1 MPGSV
6 IQQQS
11 KPKDQPDARSA
22 ELPCSSKVEAV
33 DFATQD
39 TACRVNPLSPR
50 LRASWDQYVS
60 QHPLGTLFH
69 TLAWH
74 DAVHETFG
82 HDSFYLIAQRGN
94 KIVGVLPMFRVISRL
109 AGRLLVS
116 MPYAVGGGIIAD
128 DDEATSSLYH
138 ASLKIA
144 QRDRID
150 MIDFRS
156 EQAAIPDLPVIDRYA
171 GFSRELPN
179 RVDEVMGLLPRK
191 ARAAARNA
199 RNKYN
204 LKVSFSDEHL
214 KKVWELYTISMR
226 RLGSLSYPYLFFKRL
241 IEHTPDQHWVS
252 IVYKNEKPVAGLVT
266 FLYQDRVLPY
276 FFGSNSD
283 ATQCSAA
290 NYVYLTAME
299 RGVEEGFQTFDF
311 GRSRLDNTGSYGFKK
326 NQGFEPRT
334 LGYQC
339 YVPQG
344 CTTPNMTPSNP
355 KIQVARKIWSHLPLA
370 FTKFAGAKL
379 AKHLPG

>member
-1 MPGSV
+1 MSSRL

-11 KPKDQPDARSA
+11 LQKESHGTRPA
-22 ELPCSSKVEAV
+22 ELSAQPTDMHT

-39 TACRVNPLSPR
+39 SSCRIIPLSPT
-50 LRASWDQYVS
+50 LRTSWDQYVS
-60 QHPLGTLFH
+60 QHTLGTLFH

-82 HDSFYLIAQRGN
+82 HDSFYFVAQRGET
-94 KIVGVLPMFRVISRL
+94 IVGALPMFRVISRL

-116 MPYAVGGGIIAD
+116 VPYAVGGGIIAD
-128 DDEATSSLYH
+128 DEEATDSLYQ
-138 ASLKIA
+138 AALKIA
-144 QRDRID
+144 RRDRID

-156 EQAAIPDLPVIDRYA
+156 EQAVIPDLPVIDRYA
-171 GFSRELPN
+171 GFIRDLPS

-204 LKVSFSDEHL
+204 LKVSFSDDHL

-226 RLGSLSYPYLFFKRL
+226 RLGSLSYPYLFFRRL

-266 FLYQDRVLPY
+266 FLYKDRVMPY
-276 FFGSNSD
+276 FFGSTSD
-283 ATQCSAA
+283 ATGCSAA

-299 RGVEEGFQTFDF
+299 RGVEEGYRTFDF
-311 GRSRLDNTGSYGFKK
+311 GRSRIDNTGSYGFKK
-326 NQGFEPRT
+326 NQGFEPRP

-339 YVPQG
+339 YVPEG
-344 CTTPNMTPSNP
+344 CKTPNISPSNP
-355 KIQVARKIWSHLPLA
+355 KIQVARKIWSHLPLS
-370 FTKFAGAKL
+370 FTKLAGAKL